1 MKKAVFSLLA
11 AALLCSAVPAHAF
24 VPESVETVSEK
35 SFSYESD
42 TRLHAEILPGRN
54 LLTGT
59 DKAVTFAVAARPDLF
74 TD

>member
-35 SFSYESD
+35 SFCEFGGAWIY
-42 TRLHAEILPGRN
+42 
-54 LLTGT
+54 
-59 DKAVTFAVAARPDLF
+59 
-74 TD
+74 